1 MQGIHNATPKTHLW
15 LSVLLVGLLLLAPCK
30 IRNSIE
36 SSLGM
41 TTSKVSN
48 KIKATPAK
56 SGCAQYT
63 ANDLA
68 RTETSHASHPLVPM
82 LPTLLSL
89 TIVVREEQVAQFR
102 SIVSK
107 TVVALAVPLYILYRH
122 FKVYL

>member
-1 MQGIHNATPKTHLW
+1 MQGIHNAIKTHLW

-30 IRNSIE
+30 VRNSIE

-48 KIKATPAK
+48 KIKTTPAK
-56 SGCAQYT
+56 SGCAQFT

-68 RTETSHASHPLVPM
+68 KREAAAASNPWVPV
-82 LPTLLSL
+82 LPALLSL
-89 TIVVREEQVAQFR
+89 TIVVREAQVARIQR
-102 SIVSK
+102 IVSK
-107 TVVALAVPLYILYRH
+107 TAVALAVPLYILYRH